1 MDGGYLITFADVM
14 AGVIALGLAVITF
27 FIKGWIAGVERSTEG
42 IKKQIKEN
50 DEKVNGR
57 IDRLKDK
64 TEGEISEIRQEISDI
79 KGDFATTFVLRED
92 FFRSMNGVEDKMRS
106 IDNKIDKLLLQ
117 NSGRNMN
124 ESEKAEVRQNK
135 AVRGYIIRC
144 LVKGYNNTALTRQ
157 LSNAMIAAGL
167 VISPDISKHL
177 DYLEDAGY
185 IEFTEEKVTA
195 YNAYAHDAVI
205 KLTKEGVDLAEGTI
219 EDNGVDI

>member
-92 FFRSMNGVEDKMRS
+92 FFRSMNGVEDRMRS
-106 IDNKIDKLLLQ
+106 IDSKIDKLLMQSSRKFYSRL
-117 NSGRNMN
+117 
-124 ESEKAEVRQNK
+124 
-135 AVRGYIIRC
+135 
-144 LVKGYNNTALTRQ
+144 
-157 LSNAMIAAGL
+157 
-167 VISPDISKHL
+167 
-177 DYLEDAGY
+177 
-185 IEFTEEKVTA
+185 
-195 YNAYAHDAVI
+195 
-205 KLTKEGVDLAEGTI
+205 
-219 EDNGVDI
+219 